1 MANDI
6 LGITGSIN
14 LNDIQK
20 TFDALISQL
29 ERVGVST
36 ESMSERMTKALTDIA
51 NSADKDLATK
61 AKMAMTALKE
71 TIKDANDS
79 LGDTP
84 GMISKAKGEVS
95 RLESACS
102 KLEKEIEKATKAGKN
117 IDSLNTQL
125 ANNREALQ
133 LAREDVQD
141 LEQSYLSIQSTVGK
155 MEGMY
160 NGFVAVIQEQA
171 NAAQESAQAIEE
183 NTEAIHENADA
194 AADETGSIRQESDAR
209 RSNAEAVSD
218 ETEAIEEQGD
228 AKEGLNDTTDDFL
241 SKIIEEANSVKELRE
256 LYKQYEKDIK
266 DITAALEKLNYEEA
280 KSAKEKRK
288 QQLQERKAQLEEG
301 GASTGGYTYNDA
313 LYRKTLEDLEKIQKE
328 LDAIDKQYNTL
339 NNDLKEYESQAA
351 RVKDAIENWGKATK
365 EKSPVAELRNL
376 RNEITRLLMEYNNL
390 SLAEKNGAKGQEL
403 KTKIEE
409 LTHKAA
415 ELEKQYKLTSAT
427 IKQEASNVS
436 SFQGMTQAINLLVS
450 GLATAQ
456 GAAAAFGVSEEDL
469 VKVQT
474 TLQASLAATNFLTE
488 AGTALQSKSA
498 LMHGIASVQAWAAAK
513 ATDMDTAAKGRNI
526 VVTTAATVAQKIFN
540 AVAKANPYVLLA
552 TAILSVVGALAAF
565 AFGSKEATEA
575 EKEHQKAMEEAKA
588 AADRYKNTL
597 SNTYADLMSKYA
609 ALRRE
614 YNSMKSDH
622 EKTKWIE
629 NNRKRFE
636 ELGISVTNIKTAED
650 VFRSNTNQV
659 VDGFKRRAEAAAL
672 AAQMVE
678 LYRQKMDIEQEAA
691 TAFGNKKV
699 SVGDKYNGSF
709 TTDRGSYNGNYQTAN
724 GGRYYS
730 NDRGVTWYYAAKG
743 VEEYNNQLFK
753 TDPILSKLNDRYEE
767 VNSKID
773 ESDKKLQQ
781 LGDTTNNVATTSK
794 KVPDNTLNNLKKREQ
809 EYLDLIEKQRIERE
823 RAAKDLEF
831 STAQATIDAMEDGNQ
846 KTIAQLTLDF
856 KKQEEE
862 IKRGYEDLKR
872 QKIEAARQ
880 LWEANPANSGKIFD
894 ANSVNT
900 AYTAAEAE
908 NYRKLLEANEA
919 AYKRSLEEMK
929 RAERE
934 AINEYLQEY
943 GTWEQKRLAITEE
956 YEEKIKHALNA
967 GQRLSLQRQ
976 MEKELAE
983 LDMSKFEKSINWEVL
998 FNDLDKISVEHLNRL
1013 KEQLKEALRTDNIT
1027 AEQAKVISERI
1038 NAINSQLQTKAKEWQ
1053 SAFGLVIPELEE
1065 MRRLEQEAIEAQDR
1079 KEEAQERL
1087 NRSLEEELRIR
1098 QEIIDLLEQNGITA
1112 NASEVTATNQDNFL
1126 QMMQGMGK
1134 DTKQLS
1140 DLFSKLGKSEAQ
1152 VAQNTEALA
1161 GAEAEAGASAEAAGG
1176 SFAMTVAIID
1186 KIVHT
1191 INDNVQS
1198 LNELL
1203 AQMDLA
1209 DTKFGKGFSKFAESS
1224 EYATKAWESLKSGNI
1239 MGVANGVYGS
1249 LRTLGEALGEWGV
1262 AGMGSSDTSLHDD
1275 MILLTQS
1282 NKDLKMAIDE
1292 LAKVMEDSA
1301 VAEATEI
1308 FSQQKSRIEDSIK
1321 NTLELMQRAA
1331 SAYSNGFLGIG
1342 GHHSSGSK
1350 INDAISSTEWDRI
1363 SKLLG
1368 KSVRSAGDF
1377 FSLTSEEMY
1386 RVATELTDIY
1396 SRIKDLADDGYE
1408 NAAQF
1413 MDEYISYWQQLE
1425 ELQNAYYEKMTSV
1438 SFDTIESDFKSV
1450 LMDMDSDVEAFSEN
1464 FEKYLQQAIIN
1475 SLVSE
1480 KYRPLLEKWYHMFSS
1495 YMEDGR
1501 LDDWER
1507 YNLLNGG
1514 SFRNTATG
1522 QWESAQ
1528 GWNSITQ
1535 QGIDDRN
1542 AMRDLFGWGTE
1553 DEEEAKEYFSNIR
1566 DMWVS
1571 TLTDM
1576 EADAESWQKEI
1587 TRIMVEDLVNSL
1599 VLGDDFEKWL
1609 ADWKERYADELA
1621 HGMDADRL
1629 NALIAEMVEKRKELA
1644 EQSQGIMD
1652 SLGYTDLMKEIEE
1665 SEDVFEDLHDNFL
1678 DALMDMDTDAEQ
1690 WGKKIA
1696 ETLARQIIEQ
1706 ELLNQAFDG
1715 MLDEWKQGV
1724 ADYMNLLGM
1733 GSREDEEA
1741 LNGLKAKIAEIVEK
1755 YKELAP
1761 MAQEFLEAL
1770 GLIEEAKP
1778 ETPFNNLRQSFLST
1792 LLDMKSDAESFRR
1805 DLDRTLVQDMIEKFI
1820 FDVKMTIN
1828 GQDFDNF
1835 DAYLEDWNR
1844 RYLEIFQNGD
1854 LTKEQ
1859 KESQLQALI
1868 DELMQEREMLDK
1880 ASEDLR
1886 ERLKEIEESVPD
1898 STFKE
1903 MTDDWISTLM
1913 DFEATAEDWAE
1924 NVGRMMARK
1933 IIEQMI
1939 AANMIQPLL
1948 DQLQDAFN
1956 SAMEVEGATWQ
1967 SVIQGLAP
1975 QIETLKGAFNE
1986 LQPIVQQILNAFGIF
2001 KEEVEEVEE
2010 IGDTTFKDLTDS
2022 WISTLMDMNATAEDW
2037 AESVGRTM
2045 AKRIIEEM
2053 VAAKFLQPLL
2063 DSLQTVFDDAIA
2075 RGLSMT
2081 QVLALL
2087 TPELD
2092 KMKDTFNEV
2101 RPIVE
2106 EILNAFGLIKEEVE
2120 EIEEE
2125 ADTTFKDM
2133 AGEWAS
2139 ALMDMDMT
2147 AEQWAQN
2154 VGRKM
2159 AQRIIE
2165 ELVVARLMQPLLDS
2179 LQMAFDTALNAVD
2192 ATWESAIAALSPYI
2206 GQLTEAFAELQPIA
2220 EQILNSFGIFREE
2233 VAEEAKEGFSDL
2245 RGAFVSSLMDMEADA
2260 DKFAKDI
2267 ARIMTEQMVDRLI
2280 EKQFGSQ
2287 IDALN
2292 EEWYNALEAGDT
2304 AAMERIRQQL
2314 IELQQLCGEAVQP
2327 LLDTLEQI
2335 EYVPEVVEE
2344 EVDETITSMR
2354 DDFLNALMDMRAGT
2368 QDFANDIRK
2377 ILTKKMIE
2385 KFVLNS
2391 QFDAW
2396 LESIQSKYDAI
2407 FNSSASEEE
2416 MADAFERLATEWELK
2431 ANEMQQMTQRIFD
2444 LTGWSDIVERMNSP
2458 LTDLR
2463 SNFLSALMDMEA
2475 DAKDFTKE
2483 ISELLTEAFIDKFV
2497 LGDEF
2502 EKRLAEWQEQYAAIM
2517 KGNYSEEERADLLLQ
2532 LQNAISAAK
2541 EGYAKEAQVIQELMG
2556 TYSSPDQQATMNMA
2570 DKVTYDQ
2577 FETYLGIAVAQQMAT
2592 LAGNEIRIQ
2601 ILATLQAMSGI
2612 TSPNGDTVREIRST
2626 LNTTNEYLLDIKRSN
2641 KDILNQFGE
2650 KLDNIINKL
2659 SDLV

>member
-1 MANDI
+1 MAKDI
-6 LGITGSIN
+6 LGITGNID
-14 LNDIQK
+14 LEDIQRA
-20 TFDALISQL
+20 FDAVIAQL
-29 ERVGVST
+29 KEMGVST
-36 ESMSERMTKALTDIA
+36 EELSRLMTKALTDIA
-51 NSADKDLATK
+51 NTAEKDLSTKVKKSSVSFDEFAKHMQGVLACFDKLTQAIEKNTKAQEEVISASNKASEAEKQGADKATEAINKTGEATEGLKKKLNKTGDEGSDAFGKLVKAATAFFTMAQAVEFGRKIIEVRSEMESLQKSFESLAGEHIGRQLYEDIKQFATSTPMMMNELAKGAQTLLGFNIAAEKVMPILHQIGDISMGNADKFNSLTLAFAQMSSTGKLMGQDLLQMINAGFNPLVIISEKTGKSISKLKEEMGDGKISVEMVEEAFRAATEEGGKFHNMLEDQSKTTKGAISNMKGAYEDMLNAIGESSQGLIMTGVNVTTMLIKNYEAIGKILLQLTATYGAYKAALIANIALEKAQALSRLASIKGVTLMHMATDILTKKTAALNSVLLKNPYVLVATAVMSVISAFVIFRKRTDEVTEAQKRLENAFNDTQGKIAAEQKNIDLLFDKLRK
-61 AKMAMTALKE
+61 AKKGTAEYKE
-71 TIKDANDS
+71 AKDAILSQYGDYLKG
-79 LGDTP
+79 LG
-84 GMISKAKGEVS
+84 
-95 RLESACS
+95 
-102 KLEKEIEKATKAGKN
+102 KEIETLGDVEKAYKAVAKAARESALARGREAALAEANENYGSAYAKSMGKLQNALIDKAGR
-117 IDSLNTQL
+117 TE
-125 ANNREALQ
+125 AVAALQ
-133 LAREDVQD
+133 
-141 LEQSYLSIQSTVGK
+141 
-155 MEGMY
+155 
-160 NGFVAVIQEQA
+160 
-171 NAAQESAQAIEE
+171 
-183 NTEAIHENADA
+183 
-194 AADETGSIRQESDAR
+194 
-209 RSNAEAVSD
+209 
-218 ETEAIEEQGD
+218 
-228 AKEGLNDTTDDFL
+228 
-241 SKIIEEANSVKELRE
+241 
-256 LYKQYEKDIK
+256 
-266 DITAALEKLNYEEA
+266 
-280 KSAKEKRK
+280 
-288 QQLQERKAQLEEG
+288 
-301 GASTGGYTYNDA
+301 
-313 LYRKTLEDLEKIQKE
+313 KIQKE
-328 LDAIDKQYNTL
+328 LRETGTISAKTEQSVRNLLRGSQDYGNSQAWFVTLRKNEQALQDAIERTDALFKLEEKGTEKETQKVKNLGKAYKDAQDDYEKATQKIKEMKENRANYSEKEWEDAKEALKAAKEAYEKLGGDTEGKEK
-339 NNDLKEYESQAA
+339 KEYEA
-351 RVKDAIENWGKATK
+351 
-365 EKSPVAELRNL
+365 
-376 RNEITRLLMEYNNL
+376 
-390 SLAEKNGAKGQEL
+390 
-403 KTKIEE
+403 
-409 LTHKAA
+409 
-415 ELEKQYKLTSAT
+415 
-427 IKQEASNVS
+427 
-436 SFQGMTQAINLLVS
+436 
-450 GLATAQ
+450 
-456 GAAAAFGVSEEDL
+456 
-469 VKVQT
+469 
-474 TLQASLAATNFLTE
+474 
-488 AGTALQSKSA
+488 
-498 LMHGIASVQAWAAAK
+498 
-513 ATDMDTAAKGRNI
+513 
-526 VVTTAATVAQKIFN
+526 AQK
-540 AVAKANPYVLLA
+540 
-552 TAILSVVGALAAF
+552 T
-565 AFGSKEATEA
+565 
-575 EKEHQKAMEEAKA
+575 
-588 AADRYKNTL
+588 
-597 SNTYADLMSKYA
+597 
-609 ALRRE
+609 
-614 YNSMKSDH
+614 
-622 EKTKWIE
+622 
-629 NNRKRFE
+629 
-636 ELGISVTNIKTAED
+636 
-650 VFRSNTNQV
+650 
-659 VDGFKRRAEAAAL
+659 
-672 AAQMVE
+672 
-678 LYRQKMDIEQEAA
+678 RQKKAKEQ
-691 TAFGNKKV
+691 
-699 SVGDKYNGSF
+699 
-709 TTDRGSYNGNYQTAN
+709 
-724 GGRYYS
+724 
-730 NDRGVTWYYAAKG
+730 
-743 VEEYNNQLFK
+743 
-753 TDPILSKLNDRYEE
+753 
-767 VNSKID
+767 
-773 ESDKKLQQ
+773 
-781 LGDTTNNVATTSK
+781 
-794 KVPDNTLNNLKKREQ
+794 Q
-809 EYLDLIEKQRIERE
+809 EYLALIEKFKKDRE
-823 RAAKDLEF
+823 RAEKDLEF
-831 STAQATIDAMEDGNQ
+831 AIEQAKIDAMEDGNNKTIRQLNLNFEKQ
-846 KTIAQLTLDF
+846 KTELSRAYQ
-856 KKQEEE
+856 
-862 IKRGYEDLKR
+862 DLKQ
-872 QKIEAARQ
+872 QKIEEEKK
-880 LWEANPANSGKIFD
+880 LWEANPANKGKIFD
-894 ANSVNT
+894 TTTVNT
-900 AYTAAEAE
+900 EYLKAETEKYEQQLKA
-908 NYRKLLEANEA
+908 
-919 AYKRSLEEMK
+919 LEEMHK
-929 RAERE
+929 RSVDDILDSERQ
-934 AINEYLQEY
+934 AINAYLQEY
-943 GTWEQKRLAITEE
+943 GTYEQKRLAITEE
-956 YEEKIKHALNA
+956 YEQKISKAKTAGEK
-967 GQRLSLQRQ
+967 LSLQRQ
-976 MEKELAE
+976 MEKALAE

-1308 FSQQKSRIEDSIK
+1308 FSQQKSKIEDSIK

-1396 SRIKDLADDGYE
+1396 SHIKDLADDGYE

-1724 ADYMNLLGM
+1724 ADYMNLFGM

-2233 VAEEAKEGFSDL
+2233 VTEEAKEGFSDL

-2292 EEWYNALEAGDT
+2292 EAWYNALEAGDT

-2327 LLDTLEQI
+2327 LLDTLAQI